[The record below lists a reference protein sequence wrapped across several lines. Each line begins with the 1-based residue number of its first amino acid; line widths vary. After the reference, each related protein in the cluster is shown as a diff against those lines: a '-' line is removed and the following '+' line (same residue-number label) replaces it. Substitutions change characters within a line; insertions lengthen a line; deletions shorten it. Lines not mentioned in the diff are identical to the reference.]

1 MNNLDKA
8 GHVKS
13 ILENFRIDI
22 TNLDVEIDTE
32 CEECTNVVEEI
43 YNKYVGLK
51 EVEKFINKEVHGRL
65 VDKMFEY
72 IRLHRKDMVD
82 VLGEYIAEARGEAK
96 DVLEVLKKHN
106 WIEKE
111 KGELDDEK
119 KKETKNSTANT
130 PLKKGGTCMARN
142 S

>member
-22 TNLDVEIDTE
+22 TNLDVEIATE

-82 VLGEYIAEARGEAK
+82 VLGEYIADIA
-96 DVLEVLKKHN
+96 DDDDYLD
-106 WIEKE
+106 W
-111 KGELDDEK
+111 DDE
-119 KKETKNSTANT
+119 EDEY
-130 PLKKGGTCMARN
+130 
-142 S
+142 